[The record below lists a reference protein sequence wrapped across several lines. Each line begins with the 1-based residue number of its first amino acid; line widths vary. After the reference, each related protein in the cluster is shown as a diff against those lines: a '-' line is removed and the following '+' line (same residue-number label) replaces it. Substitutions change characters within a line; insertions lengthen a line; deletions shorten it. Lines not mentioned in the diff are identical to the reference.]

1 MHKSRKKAII
11 HVLEKKGCGWV
22 KVREIPV
29 LFYPSEYTQ
38 VMSANYPEKTK
49 NKAESE
55 MQFTGD
61 KRETLEM
68 NLFFDTYESNEDVR
82 IHTNKITDLME
93 YAYGKS
99 LPNVLKFVWGPI
111 NFTCV
116 LESVTKKFTM
126 FNKNGVPVRATLSVK
141 FKEYSVGNAPRV
153 RTSLQ
158 SMTQV
163 KSLKA
168 GDSLWSIAADAYGS
182 ASMWRSIAEKNNIA
196 NPRLLVPG
204 KEIVIPPLK

>member
-11 HVLEKKGCGWV
+11 YVLQKKGRRWV

-38 VMSANYPEKTK
+38 VKSANYPEKTK
-49 NKAESE
+49 NKAKSE
-55 MQFTGD
+55 IQFTGD
-61 KRETLEM
+61 KLETLKM
-68 NLFFDTYESNEDVR
+68 DLFFDTYESNEDVR
-82 IHTNKITDLME
+82 IHTNKITDLMK
-93 YAYGKS
+93 YDYRKNM
-99 LPNVLKFVWGPI
+99 PKVLRFVWGPI

-126 FNKNGVPVRATLSVK
+126 FNKDGVPVRATLTVD
-141 FKEYSVGNAPRV
+141 FKEYAEGNAPRE
-153 RTSLQ
+153 SPSSQ
-158 SMTQV
+158 GMTQV
-163 KSLKA
+163 RSLKA

-182 ASMWRSIAEKNNIA
+182 ASMWRSIAEKNNIS

-204 KEIVIPPLK
+204 KEIIIPPLK